1 MTEFEQEL
9 IKRLNIIRNTYNYD
23 FDVDIIRD
31 AVVDTL
37 IDSNIPFYQDGETVT
52 EYVFPK
58 ELRSGDTFYW
68 VTDSGDIDEFVLSKV
83 VYHEDENGRDF
94 PYEVIIKYGNVKD
107 SVGWIDNDAYG
118 GYIFTDIEEAKKCAR
133 RNIAY

>member
-9 IKRLNIIRNTYNYD
+9 LKRLCAIRSAYNYD

-31 AVVDTL
+31 TVVTALADND
-37 IDSNIPFYQDGETVT
+37 ISFYQENEDVT

-58 ELRSGDTFYW
+58 ELHRGDTFYW

-83 VYHEDENGRDF
+83 VYHEEENGRDF
-94 PYEVIIKYGNVKD
+94 PYEVFIKDGNDVY
-107 SVGWIDNDAYG
+107 SVGWIDNDAYDR
-118 GYIFTDIEEAKKCAR
+118 YIFTDIEEAKECAR
-133 RNIAY
+133 RCRM

>member
-9 IKRLNIIRNTYNYD
+9 LKRLCAIRNAYNYD

-31 AVVDTL
+31 TVVTALADN
-37 IDSNIPFYQDGETVT
+37 DIPFYQENEDVT

-68 VTDSGDIDEFVLSKV
+68 VTSSGYIDEFVLSKV

-94 PYEVIIKYGNVKD
+94 PYEVIIKDGNIKY
-107 SVGWIDNDAYG
+107 SVGWIDSDAYG
-118 GYIFTDIEEAKKCAR
+118 RYIFTDIEEAKECAR
-133 RNIAY
+133 RCRM

>member
-1 MTEFEQEL
+1 MTEFEQKL
-9 IKRLNIIRNTYNYD
+9 IKRLNVLRNTYNYN
-23 FDVDIIRD
+23 FDVGGICD

-68 VTDSGDIDEFVLSKV
+68 VTNFGDIDEYVLSKV
-83 VYHEDENGRDF
+83 VYHEGENGDEY
-94 PYEVIIKYGNVKD
+94 PYEVFIMDGKD
-107 SVGWIDNDAYG
+107 EYSVGWVDIDAYG
-118 GYIFTDIEEAKKCAR
+118 RYIFTDIEEARECAR
-133 RNIAY
+133 RCRM

>member
-9 IKRLNIIRNTYNYD
+9 IKRLNVIRNTYNYD

-31 AVVDTL
+31 TVVDTL
-37 IDSNIPFYQDGETVT
+37 IDSNIPFYQDGGTVT

-94 PYEVIIKYGNVKD
+94 PYEVIIKDGNVSY
-107 SVGWIDNDAYG
+107 SVGWIDSDAYG
-118 GYIFTDIEEAKKCAR
+118 RYIFTDIEEARKCAR
-133 RNIAY
+133 RCRM

>member
-37 IDSNIPFYQDGETVT
+37 IDSNTPFYQDGETVT

-68 VTDSGDIDEFVLSKV
+68 VTSSGNIDEFVLSKV

-94 PYEVIIKYGNVKD
+94 PYEVFIKDGNVNY

-118 GYIFTDIEEAKKCAR
+118 RYIFTDIEEARECAR
-133 RNIAY
+133 RYRM

>member
-9 IKRLNIIRNTYNYD
+9 IKRLNVIRNTYNYD

-31 AVVDTL
+31 TVVTAL
-37 IDSNIPFYQDGETVT
+37 ADSNIPFYQENEDVT

-58 ELRSGDTFYW
+58 ELRRGDTFYW
-68 VTDSGDIDEFVLSKV
+68 VTSSGDIDEFVLSKV

-94 PYEVIIKYGNVKD
+94 PYEVFIKDGYIAY
-107 SVGWIDNDAYG
+107 SVGWIDIDAYG
-118 GYIFTDIEEAKKCAR
+118 RYIFTDIEEAKKCAR
-133 RNIAY
+133 RNRVS

>member
-9 IKRLNIIRNTYNYD
+9 IKRLNVIRNTYNYN
-23 FDVDIIRD
+23 FDVGGICD

-68 VTDSGDIDEFVLSKV
+68 VTSSGDIDEFVLSKV

-94 PYEVIIKYGNVKD
+94 PYEVIIKDGNVNY
-107 SVGWIDNDAYG
+107 SVGWIDSDAYG
-118 GYIFTDIEEAKKCAR
+118 RYIFTDISEAKECAR
-133 RNIAY
+133 RNRVS

>member
-1 MTEFEQEL
+1 MTDFEQKL
-9 IKRLNIIRNTYNYD
+9 IKRLNIIRNTYNYN
-23 FDVDIIRD
+23 FDVGEICD

-68 VTDSGDIDEFVLSKV
+68 VTDIGDIDEFVLSKV
-83 VYHEDENGRDF
+83 VYHEDVNGRDF
-94 PYEVIIKYGNVKD
+94 PYEVIIKDGNVNY
-107 SVGWIDNDAYG
+107 SVGWIDNDAYDR
-118 GYIFTDIEEAKKCAR
+118 YIFTDIEEARKCAR
-133 RNIAY
+133 RCRM